1 MPKLNLSF
9 LKTAINKVKS
19 KSWTERIGIALKF
32 TATIVDGLS
41 TFIPGASIIGGA
53 LTLGSTLLNPEEEE
67 NEIQEDL
74 DQIRQEIQIVFKEV
88 TSEICKIDYCIKE
101 IENIVKQTLK
111 HQIYMRFKDP
121 LEEIEMAYDQMLI
134 KGRINMKSA
143 TRLLRYDLHR
153 MIVKAKTSLKPEKI
167 KEYLE
172 AITDDDDDENKL
184 REKVMQHCI
193 LVSAKFLIVTTLY
206 YIHQSEPDDLVEEI
220 AVEFEHFNSNHKKY
234 LDIYSQITGE
244 ELQGKSDEGKDIVI
258 LL

>member
-1 MPKLNLSF
+1 
-9 LKTAINKVKS
+9 
-19 KSWTERIGIALKF
+19 
-32 TATIVDGLS
+32 
-41 TFIPGASIIGGA
+41 
-53 LTLGSTLLNPEEEE
+53 
-67 NEIQEDL
+67 
-74 DQIRQEIQIVFKEV
+74 
-88 TSEICKIDYCIKE
+88 
-101 IENIVKQTLK
+101 
-111 HQIYMRFKDP
+111 MRFKDP